1 MGIRRGKLDR
11 AGVSQIEISNE
22 KNIIP
27 QNKTS
32 NLQAWCVLACGW
44 AFYLYEYILRAST
57 GVITDALMSDFGISA
72 LAVGSLAGLYYFAYV
87 PLQIPC
93 GVIVDNLGPRR
104 VISFSALLCVSGSLL
119 FATSDSLL
127 LAQIGRIFIGA
138 GSACAYISCMKI
150 ASEWFHSSKFAMI
163 AGISMMM
170 GTFGGI
176 FGGKPFAYL
185 ANTQGW
191 RNAMLLAASIGVV
204 VMIVSWIV
212 VRDRPAGKAKQIHSE
227 NLFDGLKEI
236 IAKPQNWLIGLYGLV
251 MYLPLSAFAELWGV
265 PYLMQRFSVNN
276 EQASYGTLMV
286 FIGYA
291 VGCALSAWLSDRWSS
306 RKRVMSVSV
315 TGTFFGFIAVLYLP
329 TDYVTTLGLL
339 FITGAVSGLSILY
352 FAAAKES
359 NSSAIS
365 ATIVGFTNALVMVSG
380 LVFQPLLGALIDY
393 SWDGSFND
401 AGAPA
406 YTFYDYQFAL
416 GAVVF
421 SMLVGRLIV
430 HFIHE
435 TYTPDEV

>member
-1 MGIRRGKLDR
+1 MDSASLSKTD
-11 AGVSQIEISNE
+11 ISNE
-22 KNIIP
+22 VSVP
-27 QNKTS
+27 EENKSST
-32 NLQAWCVLACGW
+32 QAWAILACGW
-44 AFYLYEYILRAST
+44 IFYLYEYILRAST

-87 PLQIPC
+87 PLQVPC

-104 VISFSALLCVSGSLL
+104 VISFSAFLCITGSLL
-119 FATSDSLL
+119 FATSESLFI
-127 LAQIGRIFIGA
+127 AQVGRIFIGA

-163 AGISMMM
+163 AGVSMMM

-191 RNAMLLAASIGVV
+191 RNAMLLTALVGVL
-204 VMIVSWIV
+204 VMVFSWII
-212 VRDRPAGKAKQIHSE
+212 VRDRPSDKPKQIRNE
-227 NLFDGLKEI
+227 NLLDGLKII

-265 PYLMQRFSVNN
+265 PYLMQRFSIDN

-291 VGCALSAWLSDRWSS
+291 VGCALSAWLSDKWSS
-306 RKRVMSVSV
+306 RKKVMSISV

-329 TDYVTTLGLL
+329 VTSYSITLALL
-339 FITGAVSGLSILY
+339 FLTGAVSGLSILY

-359 NSSAIS
+359 NSSEIS

-393 SWDGSFND
+393 SWNGTFNES
-401 AGAPA
+401 GAPA
-406 YTFYDYQFAL
+406 YNFGDYQFAL

-430 HFIHE
+430 HFINE
-435 TYTPDEV
+435 TYPSKEA

>member
-1 MGIRRGKLDR
+1 MDR
-11 AGVSQIEISNE
+11 AGVAQIEISNE
-22 KNIIP
+22 NDTMP
-27 QNKTS
+27 QNENST
-32 NLQAWCVLACGW
+32 LQAWCVLACGW

-87 PLQIPC
+87 PLQVPC

-119 FATSDSLL
+119 FATSENLL
-127 LAQIGRIFIGA
+127 LAQIGRTLIGA

-163 AGISMMM
+163 AGVSMMM

-185 ANTQGW
+185 ANSQGW
-191 RNAMLLAASIGVV
+191 RHAMLLAASIGIV
-204 VMIVSWIV
+204 VMIVSWLV
-212 VRDRPAGKAKQIHSE
+212 VRDRPEGKPKLIHSE

-286 FIGYA
+286 FVGYA
-291 VGCALSAWLSDRWSS
+291 VGCALSAWLSDKWSS

-329 TDYVTTLGLL
+329 TDYTTTLGLL
-339 FITGAVSGLSILY
+339 FVTGAVSGLSILY

-406 YTFYDYQFAL
+406 YTFADYQFAL

-435 TYTPDEV
+435 TYTPEEV